1 MDISKLS
8 EEEVRKALQSYIDK
22 DKILSQKKK
31 EATKR
36 YYKTDK
42 GKEKLKQSQKKYYKK
57 NREKILARYKEK
69 KDLLK
74 KVNKDGKNILELMKK
89 ENTENKNI

>member
-1 MDISKLS
+1 MDVDKMSVEELKEKLK
-8 EEEVRKALQSYIDK
+8 EYI
-22 DKILSQKKK
+22 KKEQLLMVKQK

-42 GKEKLKQSQKKYYKK
+42 GKQKLKVSQKKYYLK

-69 KDLLK
+69 KELLNKTNQDGTKIIDLLN
-74 KVNKDGKNILELMKK
+74 NK
-89 ENTENKNI
+89 